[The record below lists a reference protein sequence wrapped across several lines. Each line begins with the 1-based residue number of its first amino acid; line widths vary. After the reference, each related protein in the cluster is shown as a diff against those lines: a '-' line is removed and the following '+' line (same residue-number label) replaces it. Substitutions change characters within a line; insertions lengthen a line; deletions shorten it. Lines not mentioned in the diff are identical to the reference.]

1 MKALVVGGFA
11 AKTRG
16 SWAKALR
23 EHCGIEVAHVY
34 GADND
39 FKGLPSTL
47 PSDVGLVLAVVGTCS
62 HKASNRAKAL
72 AVAAGA
78 RWEPVSKDTTRA
90 VQWLRQKGFTSA
102 PQPVSTVEVHMGEPT
117 WLVEGMQQETTP
129 EVEQEVKVE
138 AQTKTEFADWLD
150 FSQVRELLP
159 DLHPATFYGLT
170 RKLVKRDEVRE
181 PRTRIDATGR
191 TVTTNMLLWSLAEVE
206 EVEALAKSRGLLKP
220 KVKPEPAPEPPKSNA
235 IMGTPFRPLSEAP
248 KWRFVPAESEPLKPV
263 SEAPP
268 LYKLVASEQYSAPAV
283 HASPEAVSVLRDYH
297 AEMATLMDE
306 YAHKKTRDL
315 RGMLD
320 KVVAERDALRAQL
333 DKIKLALGLDK

>member
-117 WLVEGMQQETTP
+117 WLVEEMQQETTP

-220 KVKPEPAPEPPKSNA
+220 KVKPEPAPEPPKANV

-248 KWRFVPAESEPLKPV
+248 KWRFVPAESEPVVGPQLTLKPAV
-263 SEAPP
+263 SE
-268 LYKLVASEQYSAPAV
+268 
-283 HASPEAVSVLRDYH
+283 LRDYH